1 MLFVEALGRPVAFF
15 HNFPHANA
23 REMAR
28 QVAQPL
34 FVSCRAPSRETR
46 APHGAPSRRLPYRA
60 GPRFAGTVR
69 CSRPGFAFWAKH
81 TAGGRP
87 PRARLLADGS

>member
-15 HNFPHANA
+15 TISPAHTP

-34 FVSCRAPSRETR
+34 FVLCRAPSRERGRLMARHRGVFLTAPGR
-46 APHGAPSRRLPYRA
+46 ALQGPSVAPALASR
-60 GPRFAGTVR
+60 
-69 CSRPGFAFWAKH
+69 FWAKH